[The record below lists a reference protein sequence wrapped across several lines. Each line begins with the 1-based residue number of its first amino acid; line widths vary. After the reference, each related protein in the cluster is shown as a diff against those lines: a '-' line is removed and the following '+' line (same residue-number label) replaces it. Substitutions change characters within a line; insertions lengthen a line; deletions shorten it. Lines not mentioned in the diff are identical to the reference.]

1 MEQPIYGILNGDD
14 CLIDTSLTLQGA
26 KVYATKNG
34 YNKVGKRIGY
44 NVVRIWEKVNN
55 KWEQTETK

>member
-26 KVYATKNG
+26 KVYATRNG
-34 YNKVGKRIGY
+34 YNKVGQRIGY

-55 KWEQTETK
+55 KWKQTETK